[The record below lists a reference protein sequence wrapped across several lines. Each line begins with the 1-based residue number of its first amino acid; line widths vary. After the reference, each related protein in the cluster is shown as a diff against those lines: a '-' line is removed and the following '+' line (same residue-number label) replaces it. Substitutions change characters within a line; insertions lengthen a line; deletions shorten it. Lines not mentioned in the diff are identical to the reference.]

1 MLLCLGGLPFLGLET
16 GSDSDL
22 VGRPFLTT
30 QPFGGPLPVY
40 DSSLRILRRKGRGG
54 RFLGLGMGP
63 CPCLLRQWSPTGGY
77 MLGETVL
84 FGLRADP
91 NGLCF
96 SALSWDEDFP
106 TPDSEVDVISLL
118 FRSEVGGRG
127 DTCLNQDWETRFLL
141 DFPHPW
147 SQTGGRRL
155 VSVIILGLDPPASFW
170 VRYWESH
177 QRKGD

>member
-1 MLLCLGGLPFLGLET
+1 
-16 GSDSDL
+16 
-22 VGRPFLTT
+22 
-30 QPFGGPLPVY
+30 
-40 DSSLRILRRKGRGG
+40 
-54 RFLGLGMGP
+54 
-63 CPCLLRQWSPTGGY
+63 

-91 NGLCF
+91 NSLSF

-106 TPDSEVDVISLL
+106 NPDSEVDVISLL

-147 SQTGGRRL
+147 SETGGRRL

-170 VRYWESH
+170 VRYMESH